1 MTHDI
6 DAIYDQ
12 GVFRPLIPLVL
23 PDGTR
28 VHLRVEQE
36 AGIPAEESPVA
47 CIDSPQFPKPGS
59 AGLVDWLLACPEK
72 DWFQSLPSESTD
84 TLSR

>member
-1 MTHDI
+1 MTHDV

-36 AGIPAEESPVA
+36 AGISAKESAVAYVRSPRLANPEQAAEFVMEVSEVT
-47 CIDSPQFPKPGS
+47 D
-59 AGLVDWLLACPEK
+59 AGV
-72 DWFQSLPSESTD
+72 
-84 TLSR
+84 